1 MATKEPTQFD
11 EVDWDRVTEDAGLVN
26 ISINSKLLFIA
37 TIPILALIVYDWQ
50 FVGHRERTFEVLGEH
65 LGLSGVFESL
75 GINWDP
81 SNLDYLFIFTLL
93 LFVFYIVLPLY
104 QNPQMT
110 KQYWKEFKRNRPAV
124 LSLIWLAVLFVGG
137 LLGPLF
143 ISEPEHDVLIGY
155 QPPAFLSVNDY
166 HVVDCAGEVQDGRCY
181 GTWEHP
187 LGTTQ
192 GGRDI
197 LDLLIHGMT
206 ISMQIAFI
214 TTLIVALIGI
224 SIGTISAFAGGWVDE
239 LLMRFTDIV
248 LSFPTLIF
256 FILITYIYGASLGLF
271 IFIFAVF
278 AWGGSARYIR
288 SKALSVTEE
297 EFVKAAKI
305 SGASRYRTV
314 RRHIVPNTASSI
326 ITDITL
332 LIPGFLLAEAQ
343 LSFLELGDTDIPS
356 WGQVIASGRDAIE
369 YAPWIILAPGLVL
382 FLTILAFNFLG
393 DALLDA
399 LNPEAESEADR

>member
-1 MATKEPTQFD
+1 MATERPTQFD
-11 EVDWDRVTEDAGLVN
+11 EVDWDRVTEETSVIDL
-26 ISINSKLLFIA
+26 STNSKLLIIA
-37 TIPILALIVYDWQ
+37 TVPVLALTVYDWQ
-50 FVGHRERTFEVLGEH
+50 FVGERERTFEVLGAQ
-65 LGLSGVFESL
+65 LGLSGAFESL

-81 SNLDYLFIFTLL
+81 ANLDYLFVFTLL
-93 LFVFYIVLPLY
+93 LFGCYIILPLY
-104 QNPQMT
+104 QNPRMT
-110 KQYWKEFKRNRPAV
+110 RHYWTEFKRNRPAV
-124 LSLIWLAVLFVGG
+124 LSLVWLTLLFVGG

-143 ISEPEHDVLIGY
+143 VSEPEHDVLIGY
-155 QPPAFLSVNDY
+155 QPPAFLSINDY
-166 HVVDCAGEVQDGRCY
+166 HVVDCVGEVRDGRCY
-181 GTWEHP
+181 GTLEHP

-192 GGRDI
+192 GGRDV

-224 SIGTISAFAGGWVDE
+224 SIGTVSAFAGGWVDE
-239 LLMRFTDIV
+239 LLMRFTDVV

-271 IFIFAVF
+271 ILIFAVF

-297 EFVKAAKI
+297 EFVKAATI